1 MNDIFLAFGDS
12 FTWGHGLQYYDWIEN
27 SKLDKEQIKDFLLR
41 EQRAFHHSWPN
52 WQFKC
57 SVGDLESMKKRRYTN
72 LLSKELKM
80 DYIARIY
87 NGGQNIKNILDV
99 KTILNDKV
107 VGADWGDSES
117 IRNNGGT
124 WWDGTIDEIN
134 YSLKNDKLLNRRVK
148 FVILQLSDV
157 GRDDPDNEDYTNSDW
172 HKNMLQSLYQEV
184 EELYTLCKKEDIK
197 LFVWAWP
204 ADVAEVFLG
213 KSYFIEI
220 EYDNKKYISY
230 DNLKDDYPQF
240 CLGAHWGRK
249 KQRMVDGHLGEYGVC
264 DEHPSELFHNL
275 IGEIILNRIN
285 GEV

>member
-1 MNDIFLAFGDS
+1 MSYEIEFFDKQGELCGSTQTLDFGD
-12 FTWGHGLQYYDWIEN
+12 
-27 SKLDKEQIKDFLLR
+27 
-41 EQRAFHHSWPN
+41 P
-52 WQFKC
+52 
-57 SVGDLESMKKRRYTN
+57 
-72 LLSKELKM
+72 
-80 DYIARIY
+80 
-87 NGGQNIKNILDV
+87 
-99 KTILNDKV
+99 
-107 VGADWGDSES
+107 
-117 IRNNGGT
+117 
-124 WWDGTIDEIN
+124 
-134 YSLKNDKLLNRRVK
+134 
-148 FVILQLSDV
+148 
-157 GRDDPDNEDYTNSDW
+157 
-172 HKNMLQSLYQEV
+172 
-184 EELYTLCKKEDIK
+184 ELYTETGKLADIAKEDIK

-249 KQRMVDGHLGEYGVC
+249 KQKMVDGHLGEYGVC